1 MPFLYKK
8 ITKALLIYKIE
19 KETSFFHKENLSLS
33 LRLFF
38 NPLAELNR
46 QNIYV

>member
-19 KETSFFHKENLSLS
+19 KETSFFHKENLNLS

-38 NPLAELNR
+38 SIFKDYKGINP
-46 QNIYV
+46 